1 MPQKH
6 TSKKESH
13 SRWEPQT
20 PSVHREGTI
29 TQHFFSDTMWK
40 KILFSSHCGVQCNI
54 LGSNLAQDLWNT
66 ICSEF
71 PLFLKEIIPSK
82 TSQAWQKTAVTK
94 AFITNVCLHFGPCS
108 DLICKLPVHPVTY
121 HFLWVCKR
129 RCKCVNEC
137 VCVYTLCLYIFVGTN
152 STYGDIFWDSK
163 CGFGVR
169 VTTRLWLG
177 LG

>member
-1 MPQKH
+1 MRASNTQRP
-6 TSKKESH
+6 
-13 SRWEPQT
+13 SRRKDNPT
-20 PSVHREGTI
+20 FLFRHDVK
-29 TQHFFSDTMWK
+29 K

-121 HFLWVCKR
+121 HFLWVCKH

-137 VCVYTLCLYIFVGTN
+137 ECVYYVYISLWGPKHLWGPTALMGTFFETQN
-152 STYGDIFWDSK
+152 
-163 CGFGVR
+163 V
-169 VTTRLWLG
+169 VLVLG
-177 LG
+177 LQLGYG

>member
-1 MPQKH
+1 MRASNTQRP
-6 TSKKESH
+6 
-13 SRWEPQT
+13 SRRKDNPT
-20 PSVHREGTI
+20 FLFRHDVK
-29 TQHFFSDTMWK
+29 K

-121 HFLWVCKR
+121 HFLWVCKH

-137 VCVYTLCLYIFVGTN
+137 VCVLCLYIFVGTKTLVGTN

>member
-6 TSKKESH
+6 TSKKRVTQSMRASNTQPP
-13 SRWEPQT
+13 SRRNDNPT
-20 PSVHREGTI
+20 FLFRHDVK
-29 TQHFFSDTMWK
+29 K

-121 HFLWVCKR
+121 HFLWVWVCKR

-137 VCVYTLCLYIFVGTN
+137 VCVHTMFIYLC
-152 STYGDIFWDSK
+152 GDQQHLWGHFLRLKMWFW
-163 CGFGVR
+163 C
-169 VTTRLWLG
+169 
-177 LG
+177 